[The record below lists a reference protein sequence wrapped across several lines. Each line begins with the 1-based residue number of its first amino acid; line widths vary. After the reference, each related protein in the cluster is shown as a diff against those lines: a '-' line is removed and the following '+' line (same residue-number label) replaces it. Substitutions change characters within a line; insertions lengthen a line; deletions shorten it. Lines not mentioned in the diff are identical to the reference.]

1 MNLKKFTSLLAILLV
16 SIGCG
21 NLRFNKEIIYSE
33 NAPKPI
39 GPYSQA
45 VKVGKFV
52 FVSGQ
57 IGINPANG
65 TIPQDLE
72 NQFHQVMQ
80 NITNILKQAGSDLSK
95 VVKVTIYLKDLSD
108 FSLINNLY
116 SKYFADNYPAR
127 ETVEVSKLPRDA
139 KIEIS
144 VIAIC
149 KK

>member
-1 MNLKKFTSLLAILLV
+1 MKSKTLFTMLV
-16 SIGCG
+16 MLMISFGCSH
-21 NLRFNKEIIYSE
+21 FSAKKEIIYTE
-33 NAPKPI
+33 IAPKPI

-45 VKVGKFV
+45 VRVGNFV

-57 IGINPANG
+57 IGINPKDG
-65 TIPQDLE
+65 TIPQE
-72 NQFHQVMQ
+72 VEMQFHQAMR
-80 NITNILKQAGSDLSK
+80 NIESILKQAGSDFSE

-116 SKYFADNYPAR
+116 SEYFVGNFPAR
-127 ETVEVSKLPRDA
+127 ETVEVSRLPRDA

-149 KK
+149 K